1 MAQNLSMPDSDER
14 LGDAIAAYLRLAET
28 GHSPGRT
35 EFLARYPDVGPE
47 LESFFANHDDVD
59 QLTQPLRDIVLAGG
73 DAWKGRTLGD
83 YEILDE
89 VGRGGM
95 GVVYRANHRGLGRT
109 VALKMIRA
117 GRLATRED
125 VERFRT
131 EAKAAASLNHPHI
144 VPIYDFEEHDGH
156 QYFTMELVRGRTLD
170 RHDCDFSSD
179 PREAARLLALVARAV
194 HHAHQRRI
202 IHRDLKPANIL
213 IDDAGEPHITDF
225 GLAAYAEHGEER
237 LTESDIDSPLDEVI
251 LGTIPYIAP
260 ERLDGKGRLVT
271 TSVDI
276 WSLGVIL
283 YELLT
288 GKEPFRGKDEFDTL
302 NKIRTQD
309 PASPRTLNR
318 RVSRDLE
325 AICLKCLDK
334 DPDRRYGSALGL
346 ARDLERWLKREPIE
360 ARPVHRVVRAWSWCR
375 RNPAAAGL
383 ILGACVVLAGVAMA
397 LMLRIAEKR
406 AADEEKLKGLV
417 HTARLASSVIL
428 NRMQEWG
435 TRVEAVAHSPELH
448 RLLVEW
454 NRSVKERPSKDPE
467 ELRSRPEARNLQD
480 FLERLPQDS
489 MVVNWQIMDSLGVMR
504 ARKPAAVLGVNFSE
518 RDYFIGTLG
527 PEYFKG
533 APGPHVGRVGPGAI
547 HVSSVYHSQAD
558 GLDKFDICSPILD
571 GGNVLGVVAVS
582 VTTDPTLGI
591 PHMHE
596 EQRKVVLVA
605 PWDPSLPNARRREGG
620 IPEFVILLHPAITP
634 AHEAPAFDK
643 RMFPCRFPR
652 NCQTELSTTDTLPV
666 SALARRDYV
675 DPFGSADARG
685 GKSWFAGF
693 APVGNTGF
701 VVIVQQRED

>member
-1 MAQNLSMPDSDER
+1 MAQDPSLPDTDEK
-14 LGDAIAAYLRLAET
+14 LGDAIAAYLRLAEA
-28 GHSPGRT
+28 GHPPDRT
-35 EFLARYPDVGPE
+35 EFLARYPDLGAE
-47 LESFFANHDDVD
+47 LESFFANDDDVD
-59 QLTQPLRDIVLAGG
+59 RLTQPLRDLAHSGS
-73 DAWKGRTLGD
+73 DSWQGRTLGD
-83 YEILDE
+83 YEILGE

-125 VERFRT
+125 VERFRI

-156 QYFTMELVRGRTLD
+156 QFFTMQLVQGRTLD

-225 GLAAYAEHGEER
+225 GLAAHAEGGERPE
-237 LTESDIDSPLDEVI
+237 TADIDSPLDEGI

-260 ERLDGKGRLVT
+260 ERLSGKVQPVT

-288 GKEPFRGKDEFDTL
+288 GEQPFRGKSEFQTL
-302 NKIRTQD
+302 DKILKQA
-309 PASPRTLNR
+309 PAPPRTLNR
-318 RVSRDLE
+318 RISRDLE
-325 AICLKCLDK
+325 AICLKSLEK
-334 DPDRRYGSALGL
+334 EPERRYGSALGL
-346 ARDLERWLKREPIE
+346 ARDLERWLQREPIE

-375 RNPAAAGL
+375 RNPAGAGL
-383 ILGACVVLAGVAMA
+383 IMGACVVLAGVAMA
-397 LMLRIAEKR
+397 LMLRIAEKK

-417 HTARLASSVIL
+417 HTARLASNVIL

-435 TRVEAVAHSPELH
+435 TRVEAVAHSPELQ
-448 RLLVEW
+448 RLLSEW
-454 NRSVKERPSKDPE
+454 NRSAKERPSKDPE
-467 ELRSRPEARNLQD
+467 DLKSRPEARNLQA
-480 FLERLPQDS
+480 FLERLPQES
-489 MVVNWQIMDSLGVMR
+489 KVVNWQIMDALGVMM
-504 ARKPAAVLGVNFSE
+504 ARKPAAILGVNFTE

-533 APGPHVGRVGPGAI
+533 TPGPHVGRVGPGAV

-571 GGNVLGVVAVS
+571 AGNVLGVLAVS

-605 PWDPSLPNARRREGG
+605 PWDPSPPNDRRREGAV
-620 IPEFVILLHPAITP
+620 PEFVILLHPAMTP
-634 AHEAPAFDK
+634 AHAAPAFDK

-652 NCQTELSTTDTLPV
+652 SCDMEFATTDTLPV

-701 VVIVQQRED
+701 VVIVQQREE